1 MYLLILILVATIDGN
16 IFLDL
21 SKLKEERVTVP
32 NHFFKNYI
40 YSIVLLYTTSF
51 IQRPELEAANQK
63 CFF

>member
-21 SKLKEERVTVP
+21 SRVTVTVP
-32 NHFFKNYI
+32 KHFFKNYI